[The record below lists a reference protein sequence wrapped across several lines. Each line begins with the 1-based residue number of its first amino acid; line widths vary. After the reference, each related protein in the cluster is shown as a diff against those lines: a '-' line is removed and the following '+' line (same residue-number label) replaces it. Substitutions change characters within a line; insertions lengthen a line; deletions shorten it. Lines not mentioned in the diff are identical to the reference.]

1 MNGKF
6 WKTFSLALASLTLV
20 ATQASIPSPSVV
32 EAANLDLSTVTAV
45 SGPSIAIPAASTRS
59 ISASELDRTTKGEV
73 MSVGELVRG
82 QIYEYN
88 YNVGIMGHTIKIGVS
103 KIESVHGVYSK
114 VIDLPFTT
122 RSVLAG
128 GSASYFQERKIEYTV
143 SESASF
149 TTSTNQAY
157 QEGISAALNEGH
169 VTTSMST
176 KLGLEYAYG
185 NTVTLSQKAQLNASI
200 ELRLDKNTAPFCPA
214 GYAISLGL
222 VGQYYVITAYVTD
235 YTNWWWGPSVTA
247 GTSANTKVQFVL
259 ANEAELILCYI
270 YRNGAPSIG
279 AGLDSDITD
288 YYYYLG

>member
-6 WKTFSLALASLTLV
+6 WKTFSLALASLTVV
-20 ATQASIPSPSVV
+20 ATQASIPYPSVV
-32 EAANLDLSTVTAV
+32 EAANLDLSTATAV
-45 SGPSIAIPAASTRS
+45 PGPSTAIPAASTRS

-88 YNVGIMGHTIKIGVS
+88 YNVGIMGHTISIGVS

-114 VIDLPFTT
+114 ILNLPFVT

-128 GSASYFQERKIEYTV
+128 GSVTYAQTGSVEYTV

-149 TTSTNQAY
+149 TTTTNQAY

-169 VTTSMST
+169 ATTSIST
-176 KLGLEYAYG
+176 KAGFEYAFG
-185 NTVTLSQKAQLNASI
+185 NTITLSQKAVLSADL
-200 ELRLDKNTAPFCPA
+200 EYKLDKNAAPFCPED
-214 GYAISLGL
+214 YSISLGL
-222 VGQYYVITAYVTD
+222 VGHYYVITAYVTD

-247 GTSANTKVQFVL
+247 GTSANAKVQFVL
-259 ANEAELILCYI
+259 ANEADFILCYI
-270 YRNGAPSIG
+270 YRNGVQSIG
-279 AGLDSDITD
+279 SGFDSDITD
-288 YYYYLG
+288 CYYYLG

>member
-1 MNGKF
+1 MNAKF

-32 EAANLDLSTVTAV
+32 EAANFDLTTATAV
-45 SGPSIAIPAASTRS
+45 PGPSIAIPAASTRS
-59 ISASELDRTTKGEV
+59 ISASELDRTIKGEV

-88 YNVGIMGHTIKIGVS
+88 YNVGIMGHTISIGVS
-103 KIESVHGVYSK
+103 KIESVQGVYSK
-114 VIDLPFTT
+114 ILQLPFVT

-128 GSASYFQERKIEYTV
+128 GSVSYFQEEKVEYTV

-149 TTSTNQAY
+149 TVSTNQAY

-185 NTVTLSQKAQLNASI
+185 NTVTLSRKAELNAGL
-200 ELRLDKNTAPFCPA
+200 EFRLDKNTAPFCPA
-214 GYAISLGL
+214 NYAISLGL
-222 VGQYYVITAYVTD
+222 VGQYYVVTAYVTD
-235 YTNWWWGPSVTA
+235 YTNWWWGPTVTA

-259 ANEAELILCYI
+259 ANEADFILCYI
-270 YRNGAPSIG
+270 YRDGVQSISSG
-279 AGLDSDITD
+279 FDSDITD